1 MNTLTK
7 VAWGIFAFY
16 FLLGS
21 VIIAA
26 ALHDLAKGIPET
38 KGLTRAVAVG
48 CGVALLVFAAILVLS
63 TYFRSR
69 LGLWLSLLVMGA
81 ELLLVVIGLARQF
94 R

>member
-7 VAWGIFAFY
+7 VAWWIFGFY
-16 FLLGS
+16 FLLAS
-21 VIIAA
+21 LIVAA

-38 KGLTRAVAVG
+38 KGLTQAAAVG
-48 CGVALLVFAAILVLS
+48 CSIALVLLAAILGPS

-69 LGLWLSLLVMGA
+69 FGLWLSLALMLA
-81 ELLLVVIGLARQF
+81 PPLLLFIALVKQF

>member
-26 ALHDLAKGIPET
+26 ALHDLARGIPET
-38 KGLTRAVAVG
+38 KGLTQALAVG
-48 CGVALLVFAAILVLS
+48 SGIALLMFAAILGLS

-69 LGLWLSLLVMGA
+69 LGLWLSLVVMGA
-81 ELLLVVIGLARQF
+81 PLLLVVIGLATQF